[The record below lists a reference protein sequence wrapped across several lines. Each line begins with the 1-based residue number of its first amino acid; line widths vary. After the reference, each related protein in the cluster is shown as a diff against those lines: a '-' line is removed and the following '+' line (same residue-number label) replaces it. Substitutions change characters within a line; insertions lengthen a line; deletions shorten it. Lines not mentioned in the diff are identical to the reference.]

1 MNKISNF
8 SNKKA
13 FSLYVWLIL
22 FTLIISTASILIFN
36 YVAAD
41 IKTATKFSKNI
52 NQAINFDS
60 YAITAVELY
69 KVNNLRSSDILNT
82 GYRYSIE
89 PIDSS
94 TLLVNILK
102 NSELYAKYI
111 VQYSID
117 LGSINKI
124 VGNPV
129 EFKADNKYNNTLI
142 AAENSRIDINA
153 NKIFNNLILAP
164 NTQITGTNGTLITDF
179 SKYTNN
185 LITDIDINN
194 IHSLAQNLN
203 QYISSYYRNYYQALY
218 NKYFDQSGNLKNGV
232 ALYEDN
238 NIVFTNEGD
247 LIIKSPARIKIYKN
261 LFMSNNTSDFGSDFG
276 SHFGTYRY
284 NNISNFDTYIDIVID
299 PNITYRLAIS
309 NNLYIEGGNN
319 LVFDYQTGKPLSTN
333 DSTLASYYRSRVN
346 YYLSYN
352 NSIAKVIILPN
363 EYISVKTPN
372 TQFIILALNDIR
384 ILGNTDV
391 DFISGYSDGTS
402 IIHHLRI
409 TTIDKNI
416 LIVSKLDKNVTIDL
430 PFRYYDYNTT
440 NKSILLDS
448 NSLIKVISNNIIID
462 ARSYI
467 NDNRSNNID
476 ITGIFSAFYN
486 EDSTI
491 NIINHPNN
499 VNITDV
505 NINVFGA
512 FQSYDSIKIN
522 AQNIFNTQAK
532 EFYYSDPRVDKLNN
546 IASLKIYRT
555 QILAKEI
562 IKFPRR

>member
-22 FTLIISTASILIFN
+22 FTLIISTASIVIFN

-41 IKTATKFSKNI
+41 IKIATKFSKNI

-124 VGNPV
+124 VGKPV

-142 AAENSRIDINA
+142 AVETSALDVNA

-164 NTQITGTNGTLITDF
+164 NTQITGTNGSLITDF

-185 LITDIDINN
+185 LITDIDIP
-194 IHSLAQNLN
+194 NLN
-203 QYISSYYRNYYQALY
+203 KRLNEYISSYYRNYYQALY
-218 NKYFDQSGNLKNGV
+218 DKYFDQSGNLKNGV

-247 LIIKSPARIKIYKN
+247 LIIKRKARVRLITHLNAMK
-261 LFMSNNTSDFGSDFG
+261 
-276 SHFGTYRY
+276 
-284 NNISNFDTYIDIVID
+284 FDTFVEIILNELYGY
-299 PNITYRLAIS
+299 PFGYQLAIS
-309 NNLYIEGGNN
+309 KTVGASGNSSYIGG
-319 LVFDYQTGKPLSTN
+319 FDVRTKYPLITN
-333 DSTLASYYRSRVN
+333 DPTLAIYYENRIDRV
-346 YYLSYN
+346 YTYEGDYIGKIMF
-352 NSIAKVIILPN
+352 SIQSGLQGDLPQK
-363 EYISVKTPN
+363 YISVKTPN
-372 TQFIILALNDIR
+372 IQFIILALDDIVLHSPLNR
-384 ILGNTDV
+384 VANLG
-391 DFISGYSDGTS
+391 IGQ
-402 IIHHLRI
+402 
-409 TTIDKNI
+409 NI
-416 LIVSKLDKNVTIDL
+416 LIVSKLDKNVKIIDL

-440 NKSILLDS
+440 NKSISSNS

-462 ARSYI
+462 A
-467 NDNRSNNID
+467 NNSNNID

-486 EDSTI
+486 QNSTI
-491 NIINHPNN
+491 NIINAPN
-499 VNITDV
+499 DV
-505 NINVFGA
+505 SINVFGA

-522 AQNIFNTQAK
+522 GQNIFNTQAK
-532 EFYYSDPRVDKLNN
+532 EFYYSDPRVDKLND
-546 IASLKIYRT
+546 IASLKIYKT

-562 IKFPRR
+562 IKLPSR

>member
-22 FTLIISTASILIFN
+22 FTLIISTASIVIFN

-41 IKTATKFSKNI
+41 IKIATKFSKNI
-52 NQAINFDS
+52 NQVINFDS

-69 KVNNLRSSDILNT
+69 KVNNLRSSNILNT

-142 AAENSRIDINA
+142 AAETSRVDVNA

-164 NTQITGTNGTLITDF
+164 DTQITGTNGSLITDF

-185 LITDIDINN
+185 LITDIDIP
-194 IHSLAQNLN
+194 NLN
-203 QYISSYYRNYYQALY
+203 QRLNEYISSYYRNYYQALY
-218 NKYFDQSGNLKNGV
+218 DKYFDQSGNLKNGV

-247 LIIKSPARIKIYKN
+247 LIIKSPARIKIYDLSSLGFRVK
-261 LFMSNNTSDFGSDFG
+261 
-276 SHFGTYRY
+276 RK
-284 NNISNFDTYIDIVID
+284 FDTYIDIVID
-299 PNITYRLAIS
+299 PNVTYYLAIS

-319 LVFDYQTGKPLSTN
+319 FVFDY
-333 DSTLASYYRSRVN
+333 
-346 YYLSYN
+346 
-352 NSIAKVIILPN
+352 
-363 EYISVKTPN
+363 
-372 TQFIILALNDIR
+372 
-384 ILGNTDV
+384 
-391 DFISGYSDGTS
+391 TS
-402 IIHHLRI
+402 
-409 TTIDKNI
+409 
-416 LIVSKLDKNVTIDL
+416 
-430 PFRYYDYNTT
+430 
-440 NKSILLDS
+440 
-448 NSLIKVISNNIIID
+448 
-462 ARSYI
+462 
-467 NDNRSNNID
+467 
-476 ITGIFSAFYN
+476 
-486 EDSTI
+486 
-491 NIINHPNN
+491 
-499 VNITDV
+499 
-505 NINVFGA
+505 
-512 FQSYDSIKIN
+512 
-522 AQNIFNTQAK
+522 
-532 EFYYSDPRVDKLNN
+532 
-546 IASLKIYRT
+546 
-555 QILAKEI
+555 
-562 IKFPRR
+562 

>member
-22 FTLIISTASILIFN
+22 FTLIISTASIVIFN

-142 AAENSRIDINA
+142 AAETSRVDVNA

-164 NTQITGTNGTLITDF
+164 NTKITGNNGSLITDF

-218 NKYFDQSGNLKNGV
+218 DKYFDQSGNLKNGV

-247 LIIKSPARIKIYKN
+247 LIIKRKARVRLI
-261 LFMSNNTSDFGSDFG
+261 
-276 SHFGTYRY
+276 TYPFA
-284 NNISNFDTYIDIVID
+284 NKFDTIVEVLLSELYSFGYQLAVSKTVGASGNSSYIGGFDVRTKNPLITND
-299 PNITYRLAIS
+299 PTLAIYYE
-309 NNLYIEGGNN
+309 NRIDRIYTYDG
-319 LVFDYQTGKPLSTN
+319 DY
-333 DSTLASYYRSRVN
+333 
-346 YYLSYN
+346 
-352 NSIAKVIILPN
+352 IAKIIFNLP
-363 EYISVKTPN
+363 YGRDQQYVSIRTPN
-372 TQFIILALNDIR
+372 TQFIILALDDI
-384 ILGNTDV
+384 ILHSPVNGVVNLG
-391 DFISGYSDGTS
+391 IAQ
-402 IIHHLRI
+402 
-409 TTIDKNI
+409 NI
-416 LIVSKLDKNVTIDL
+416 LIVSKLDKNVKIIDL
-430 PFRYYDYNTT
+430 PFRYYDYNTA
-440 NKSILLDS
+440 NKSISSNS
-448 NSLIKVISNNIIID
+448 NSLIKVISDNIIID
-462 ARSYI
+462 A
-467 NDNRSNNID
+467 NNSNNID

-486 EDSTI
+486 PNSTI
-491 NIINHPNN
+491 NIINAPN
-499 VNITDV
+499 DLK
-505 NINVFGA
+505 INVFGA

-522 AQNIFNTQAK
+522 GQNIFNTQAK
-532 EFYYSDPRVDKLNN
+532 EFYYSDPRVDKLND

-562 IKFPRR
+562 IKFPSR

>member
-22 FTLIISTASILIFN
+22 FTLIISTASIVIFN

-69 KVNNLRSSDILNT
+69 KVNNLRNSNILNT

-142 AAENSRIDINA
+142 AAETSSIDINA
-153 NKIFNNLILAP
+153 NKIFNTLILAP
-164 NTQITGTNGTLITDF
+164 NTQITGTNGSLITDF

-185 LITDIDINN
+185 LITDIDIPNLN
-194 IHSLAQNLN
+194 QALN

-247 LIIKSPARIKIYKN
+247 LIVKRKARIRLITHLNAMK
-261 LFMSNNTSDFGSDFG
+261 
-276 SHFGTYRY
+276 
-284 NNISNFDTYIDIVID
+284 FDTFVEIMLNELYGYSFGYRFAISKTVGASGNSSYIGGFDVKTKHPLITND
-299 PNITYRLAIS
+299 PTLAIYYE
-309 NNLYIEGGNN
+309 NRIDRVYTYDG
-319 LVFDYQTGKPLSTN
+319 DY
-333 DSTLASYYRSRVN
+333 
-346 YYLSYN
+346 
-352 NSIAKVIILPN
+352 IAKIMFDIQSGLQGNLPQK
-363 EYISVKTPN
+363 YISVKTPN
-372 TQFIILALNDIR
+372 TQFIILALDDIV
-384 ILGNTDV
+384 L
-391 DFISGYSDGTS
+391 YSPLNGVANFG
-402 IIHHLRI
+402 IAQ
-409 TTIDKNI
+409 NI
-416 LIVSKLDKNVTIDL
+416 LIVSKLDKNVKIIDL

-440 NKSILLDS
+440 NKSIPSNS

-462 ARSYI
+462 A
-467 NDNRSNNID
+467 NNSNNID
-476 ITGIFSAFYN
+476 ITGIFNAFYN
-486 EDSTI
+486 PNSTI
-491 NIINHPNN
+491 NIINAPN
-499 VNITDV
+499 DV
-505 NINVFGA
+505 KINVFGA

-522 AQNIFNTQAK
+522 NQNIFNTQAK
-532 EFYYSDPRVDKLNN
+532 EFYYSDPRVDKLND
-546 IASLKIYRT
+546 IASLKIYKT

-562 IKFPRR
+562 IKFPSR

>member
-22 FTLIISTASILIFN
+22 FTLIISTASIVIFN

-142 AAENSRIDINA
+142 AAETSRIDVNA

-164 NTQITGTNGTLITDF
+164 NTQITGTNGSLITDF

-185 LITDIDINN
+185 LITDIDIP
-194 IHSLAQNLN
+194 NLN
-203 QYISSYYRNYYQALY
+203 QRLNEYISSYYRNYYQALY
-218 NKYFDQSGNLKNGV
+218 NKYFDQSGNLRNGV

-247 LIIKSPARIKIYKN
+247 LIIKSPARIKIYDLSSLGFRGKGK
-261 LFMSNNTSDFGSDFG
+261 L
-276 SHFGTYRY
+276 
-284 NNISNFDTYIDIVID
+284 DTYIDIVID
-299 PNITYRLAIS
+299 PNITYYLAIS
-309 NNLYIEGGNN
+309 NNLYIEVGNN
-319 LVFDYQTGKPLSTN
+319 FVFDYESEKPLETN
-333 DSTLASYYRSRVN
+333 DSTLASYYSAGTN
-346 YYLSYN
+346 AYFAYLYYN
-352 NSIAKVIILPN
+352 NSIAKVINLSDK
-363 EYISVKTPN
+363 YISVKTPN
-372 TQFIILALNDIR
+372 TQFIILALDDIR
-384 ILGNTDV
+384 LLSTTD
-391 DFISGYSDGTS
+391 
-402 IIHHLRI
+402 
-409 TTIDKNI
+409 IDKNI

-430 PFRYYDYNTT
+430 PFRYYDYNTA
-440 NKSILLDS
+440 NKSIPSNS
-448 NSLIKVISNNIIID
+448 NSLIKVISDNIIID
-462 ARSYI
+462 A
-467 NDNRSNNID
+467 NNSNNID

-486 EDSTI
+486 QNSNI
-491 NIINHPNN
+491 NIINAPN
-499 VNITDV
+499 DV

-522 AQNIFNTQAK
+522 NQNIFNTQAK
-532 EFYYSDPRVDKLNN
+532 EFYYSDPRVDKLND

-562 IKFPRR
+562 IKFPSR

>member
-8 SNKKA
+8 SNRKA

-22 FTLIISTASILIFN
+22 FTLIISTASIVIFN

-69 KVNNLRSSDILNT
+69 KVNNLKNSNILNT
-82 GYRYSIE
+82 GYTYSIE

-102 NSELYAKYI
+102 NSELYAKYV

-117 LGSINKI
+117 LGGVNKI
-124 VGNPV
+124 VGSDNT
-129 EFKADNKYNNTLI
+129 FKADNKYNNTLI
-142 AAENSRIDINA
+142 AAETSRIDINA

-164 NTQITGTNGTLITDF
+164 NTQITGTNGSLITDF

-185 LITDIDINN
+185 IITDIDIP
-194 IHSLAQNLN
+194 NLN
-203 QYISSYYRNYYQALY
+203 QRLNEYISSYYRNYYQALY

-247 LIIKSPARIKIYKN
+247 LIIKSPAKIKIYD
-261 LFMSNNTSDFGSDFG
+261 LFSLGF
-276 SHFGTYRY
+276 RLKRKL
-284 NNISNFDTYIDIVID
+284 DTYIDIVID
-299 PNITYRLAIS
+299 PNITYYLAIS

-319 LVFDYQTGKPLSTN
+319 FVFDYTSENPLNTN
-333 DSTLASYYRSRVN
+333 DLDLARFYQSRVN
-346 YYLSYN
+346 YYLYYN

-372 TQFIILALNDIR
+372 TQFTILALDNIR
-384 ILGNTDV
+384 LLSTTD
-391 DFISGYSDGTS
+391 
-402 IIHHLRI
+402 
-409 TTIDKNI
+409 IDKNI

-440 NKSILLDS
+440 NKSIPSNS

-462 ARSYI
+462 A
-467 NDNRSNNID
+467 NNSNNID
-476 ITGIFSAFYN
+476 ITGIFSVFYN
-486 EDSTI
+486 QNSTI
-491 NIINHPNN
+491 NIINAPN
-499 VNITDV
+499 DV

-522 AQNIFNTQAK
+522 NQNIFNTQAK
-532 EFYYSDPRVDKLNN
+532 EFYYSDPRVDKLND

-562 IKFPRR
+562 IKFPSR

>member
-22 FTLIISTASILIFN
+22 FTLIISTASIVIFN

-60 YAITAVELY
+60 YAIAAVELY
-69 KVNNLRSSDILNT
+69 KVNNLRSSNILNT

-89 PIDSS
+89 PIGSS

-102 NSELYAKYI
+102 NSELYAKYV

-117 LGSINKI
+117 LGGVNKI
-124 VGNPV
+124 VGSDNT
-129 EFKADNKYNNTLI
+129 FKADNKYNNTLI
-142 AAENSRIDINA
+142 AAETSRIDINA
-153 NKIFNNLILAP
+153 NKIFNTLILAP
-164 NTQITGTNGTLITDF
+164 NTQITGTDGSSIDSNTDF
-179 SKYTNN
+179 LKYTNN
-185 LITDIDINN
+185 LITDIDIPNLN
-194 IHSLAQNLN
+194 QNLN
-203 QYISSYYRNYYQALY
+203 QYISTYYENYYQALY
-218 NKYFDQSGNLKNGV
+218 NKLINEEVLYGN
-232 ALYEDN
+232 DR
-238 NIVFTNEGD
+238 IVFTNEGD
-247 LIIKSPARIKIYKN
+247 LIIRSPAEIRIYKPSTN
-261 LFMSNNTSDFGSDFG
+261 RLK
-276 SHFGTYRY
+276 
-284 NNISNFDTYIDIVID
+284 FDTYMDIIVG
-299 PNITYRLAIS
+299 NITYYLAIS

-319 LVFDYQTGKPLSTN
+319 FVFDYTSENPLNTN
-333 DSTLASYYRSRVN
+333 DLDLARFYQRRVN
-346 YYLSYN
+346 YYLYYN
-352 NSIAKVIILPN
+352 NYIAKVIILPN

-372 TQFIILALNDIR
+372 TQFTILALDNIR
-384 ILGNTDV
+384 LLSTTD
-391 DFISGYSDGTS
+391 
-402 IIHHLRI
+402 
-409 TTIDKNI
+409 IDKNI

-440 NKSILLDS
+440 NKSIPLDS
-448 NSLIKVISNNIIID
+448 NSLIKVISNNIIIN
-462 ARSYI
+462 A
-467 NDNRSNNID
+467 DNSNNID

-486 EDSTI
+486 PSSTI
-491 NIINHPNN
+491 NIINAPN
-499 VNITDV
+499 DV

-522 AQNIFNTQAK
+522 GQNIFNTQAK